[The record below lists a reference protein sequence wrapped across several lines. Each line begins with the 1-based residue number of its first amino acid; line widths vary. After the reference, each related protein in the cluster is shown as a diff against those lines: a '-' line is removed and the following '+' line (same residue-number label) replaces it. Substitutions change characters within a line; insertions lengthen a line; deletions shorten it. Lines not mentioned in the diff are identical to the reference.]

1 MDEDSLV
8 KPYQS
13 LYYRM
18 WNKFCLSYDF
28 EKNEAQ
34 AAFNGQV
41 SDLIK
46 DPVTLANMKG
56 SV

>member
-1 MDEDSLV
+1 
-8 KPYQS
+8 
-13 LYYRM
+13 M

-56 SV
+56 SELLKARLTN

>member
-1 MDEDSLV
+1 
-8 KPYQS
+8 
-13 LYYRM
+13 M

-28 EKNEAQ
+28 QKNEAQ

-46 DPVTLANMKG
+46 DPETLANMKG
-56 SV
+56 SGHKYKKVKFKSDW

>member
-1 MDEDSLV
+1 
-8 KPYQS
+8 
-13 LYYRM
+13 M

-46 DPVTLANMKG
+46 NPVTLANMKG
-56 SV
+56 WELLKARLTK